1 MPVVGSLHDT
11 RPGTLRLV
19 GGSEHRAPAPRPGP
33 EGRRA
38 AIARENIS
46 AAALDL
52 EDARLVFAL
61 RVADHLDAGRAA
73 VLTPEKRSRLM
84 KLSARMGLE
93 PFDASLVIAI
103 VQDAARRGE
112 ATGDPLTTGRLKL
125 VKPATKRTD
134 AELLIFAASV
144 VLAAIALV
152 FAVSW
157 LSR

>member
-1 MPVVGSLHDT
+1 MRVVGSLHDT

-19 GGSEHRAPAPRPGP
+19 GGSEDRAPAPRPDRG
-33 EGRRA
+33 GRRA

-61 RVADHLDAGRAA
+61 RVADRLDAGRAA

-125 VKPATKRTD
+125 VKPAARRTD
-134 AELLIFAASV
+134 AELLMFAASV
-144 VLAAIALV
+144 ILAAIAIV